1 MEVPVIC
8 PNQDEGA
15 PDPSLLG
22 TGASRIT
29 VIRFSTNYPE
39 PQCLFP
45 AFHTRDSGHI
55 RRAAAML
62 LYLCS
67 WRNSGLGVKTEKR
80 NSSVFL
86 IFFIF
91 LRFPQ
96 IS

>member
-1 MEVPVIC
+1 MKVPR
-8 PNQDEGA
+8 
-15 PDPSLLG
+15 SLALG
-22 TGASRIT
+22 DRGLEASRIT

-80 NSSVFL
+80 NFSVFL
-86 IFFIF
+86 IFLFFAFSTDF
-91 LRFPQ
+91 LKTRKEQ
-96 IS
+96 